1 MKLKQEHIA
10 LNTPLRTL
18 MDLGELDGGVV
29 RALAQKGIVTIEE
42 ACLVTDEVLKAR
54 PGKITLELR
63 RRLDGGLKKYGLE
76 SGMTQKEL
84 DTYQRSPIVVVG
96 SSVWEQ
102 RRYELASSIYLA
114 RVGKGGD
121 DREVARNA
129 VWKADLLLEA
139 LAQPPAQENEKK
151 GEGSGMF

>member
-18 MDLGELDGGVV
+18 MDLGEIDSGVV
-29 RALAQKGIVTIEE
+29 RALSQKGIVTIEE
-42 ACLVTDEVLKAR
+42 ACLATDDILKAR

-76 SGMTQKEL
+76 SGMTQEEL
-84 DTYQRSPIVVVG
+84 DAYQETPIVFVG
-96 SSVWEQ
+96 SELWEQ

-114 RVGKGGD
+114 RI
-121 DREVARNA
+121 DRGICMDAADA
-129 VWKADLLLEA
+129 VRAADRLLEA
-139 LAQPPAQENEKK
+139 LAQPPV
-151 GEGSGMF
+151 